1 MSLGLTLIELC
12 VLVYC
17 CRIKSLC
24 LPLTRSVSVAMV
36 SSAEVL
42 GSVSVSLSLTMAV
55 CVCVCPYV
63 CVCVWL
69 SVCVSLAVVQPV

>member
-24 LPLTRSVSVAMV
+24 LPLTRSVSVATV

-55 CVCVCPYV
+55 CVCVSL